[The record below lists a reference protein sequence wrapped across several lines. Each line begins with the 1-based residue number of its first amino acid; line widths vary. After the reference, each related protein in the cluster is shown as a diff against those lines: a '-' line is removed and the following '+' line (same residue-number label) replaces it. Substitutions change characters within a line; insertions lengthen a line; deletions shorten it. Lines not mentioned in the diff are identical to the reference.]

1 MECMMS
7 AWDDRNHS
15 VKTTVKYVLRNGQ
28 KIYGELLTPEGL
40 SGPFPTVIVSHGFG
54 NTLEISKRLIGEAL
68 ARSGWAAFCFD
79 FIGGAPVNR
88 SDGSFQEMTIFT
100 ERDDLLQVIDAVKSF
115 PETDPRNLFL
125 LGESQ
130 GGLVSAIS
138 APRRAED
145 IRGMVLYYPAFCIPH
160 DCRVRF
166 PDRESIPEQ
175 VEVFRFTVGG
185 VYYRATHDYDVYG
198 DIGGYRGPVLILHG
212 DADAIVPWE
221 FSEKAARVYKNAA
234 FEILPSEPH
243 GWTEEGKREAA
254 KRSFRFFEGLVER
267 ENGETDE

>member
-1 MECMMS
+1 MKSTTS
-7 AWDDRNHS
+7 ALNDRNHS
-15 VKTTVKYVLRNGQ
+15 VKTTAMHVMRGGQ

-40 SGPFPTVIVSHGFG
+40 NGPFPTVILSHGFG
-54 NTLEISKRLIGEAL
+54 NRHELTKYMIGEAL

-79 FIGGAPVNR
+79 FSGGAPANR

-100 ERDDLLQVIDAVKSF
+100 EREDLLAVIDAVKAL
-115 PETDPRNLFL
+115 PQTDPGNLFL

-138 APRRAED
+138 APHRAED

-166 PDRESIPEQ
+166 PDKESIPEQ
-175 VEVFRFTVGG
+175 VEIFGYTVGG
-185 VYYRATHDYDVYG
+185 VYYRATHDYDVYE

-221 FSEKAARVYKNAA
+221 FGERAARVYENAE
-234 FEILPSEPH
+234 FRILPGEPH
-243 GWTEEGKREAA
+243 GWTEEGKRKAA
-254 KRSFRFFEGLVER
+254 EMSFQFFTGLLER
-267 ENGETDE
+267 GNDEDHG